1 MFLKKSLAMTTGL
14 LMSFGCAASS
24 VSLSFN
30 NDNVDLNYNFEL
42 QETLSLKGTFLQ
54 TVDNGYTFDTGL
66 YASQDVGAIFSE
78 IGAKA
83 MAMDT
88 DNGDGYALAFGGLT
102 GLHLTEELSVF
113 AEGHYSPE
121 ILGTGDVENYLQ
133 FGGGITYAVL
143 PSADIYLKY
152 VFTDIDYE
160 DKTTESVTRDLL
172 FGMKWVF

>member
-42 QETLSLKGTFLQ
+42 QETLNLKGTYLQ
-54 TVDNGYTFDTGL
+54 TVDNGYTLDTGL

-78 IGAKA
+78 IGAKV
-83 MAMDT
+83 MVMDT
-88 DNGDGYALAFGGLT
+88 DNGDGYALAFGGVT
-102 GLHLTEELSVF
+102 GLHLTEELSVNL
-113 AEGHYSPE
+113 EGHYSPE
-121 ILGTGDVENYLQ
+121 ILGSGDVENYLQ

-143 PSADIYLKY
+143 PSADLYVKY
-152 VFTDIDYE
+152 VFTDIDYDNE
-160 DKTTESVTRDLL
+160 KTESVTRDVL

>member
-1 MFLKKSLAMTTGL
+1 VLLKKSLAMTAGL
-14 LMSFGCAASS
+14 LMSFSCAASN

-30 NDNVDLNYNFEL
+30 NDNVDVNYDFEL
-42 QETLSLKGTFLQ
+42 QEDLSLKGTFLQ
-54 TVDNGYTFDTGL
+54 TVDNGYTVDTGL
-66 YASQDVGAIFSE
+66 YASQDAGAIFSE

-83 MAMDT
+83 LIMDT
-88 DNGDGYALAFGGLT
+88 DNGSGYAVAFGGLT

-121 ILGTGDVENYLQ
+121 ILGSGDVKNYLQ

-160 DKTTESVTRDLL
+160 DKATESLTRDLL